1 MLVYLNIF
9 NIERFCDAIHI
20 GIRSIYFTTLD
31 LGVIIRIDTGRFGNF
46 RLLKSNK
53 LSGLLKLVSDV
64 LQYFFICNHITII

>member
-9 NIERFCDAIHI
+9 DIERFCDAIDI
-20 GIRSIYFTTLD
+20 GIRGVYFPALD
-31 LGVIIRIDTGRFGNF
+31 LGVIIRVNTGRFGYF
-46 RLLKSNK
+46 RLLKSNQ